1 MSRSSKSMPAPAR
14 RRKPVMGMDAMARHA
29 DEAVAVLKA
38 MGSQHRLMLLC
49 QLLEGERSVNQLAD
63 ALELAQSVV
72 SQHLSLLRRDGLVL
86 GRREGQSI
94 YYDIRDERV
103 RTLMA
108 TLFELFCVDD

>member
-1 MSRSSKSMPAPAR
+1 MS
-14 RRKPVMGMDAMARHA
+14 RHA

-38 MGSQHRLMLLC
+38 MGSQNRLLLLC
-49 QLLEGERSVNQLAD
+49 QLLEGERSVNELAD

-108 TLFELFCVDD
+108 TLFELFCVDE